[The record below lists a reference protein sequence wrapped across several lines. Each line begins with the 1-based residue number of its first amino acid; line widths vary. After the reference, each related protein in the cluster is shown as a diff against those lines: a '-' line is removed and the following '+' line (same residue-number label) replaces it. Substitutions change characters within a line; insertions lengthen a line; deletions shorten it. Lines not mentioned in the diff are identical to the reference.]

1 MICPAFTQSFDCH
14 CIGQD
19 VTINI
24 PELPDSSD
32 PILLKNL
39 KPIDDSSP
47 DLSPLRGD
55 AQLAFEIG

>member
-1 MICPAFTQSFDCH
+1 MICPAFTQSFDRH

>member
-1 MICPAFTQSFDCH
+1 
-14 CIGQD
+14 

-24 PELPDSSD
+24 PELPDSFD

-47 DLSPLRGD
+47 DLSPLCGD
-55 AQLAFEIG
+55 VPLAFEIG

>member
-1 MICPAFTQSFDCH
+1 
-14 CIGQD
+14 

-47 DLSPLRGD
+47 DLSPLYGD